1 MALPALLL
9 PVLPFVK
16 TFWKPIAGILIFCI
30 LQFFVW
36 NHGRNFGEERCSA
49 RYEEQIRE
57 RDAAI
62 NEKVADLNEASNKLA
77 ENQKADTQKLRKDLQ
92 LILSQVR
99 EGKQPVVIVKD
110 GKCLPTETFVET
122 VNKINRR
129 VNETP

>member
-1 MALPALLL
+1 MS
-9 PVLPFVK
+9 FVK
-16 TFWKPIAGILIFCI
+16 TFWKPIAAIAAFAI

-36 NHGRNFGEERCSA
+36 NHGRNFGVEHCTA
-49 RYEEQIRE
+49 KYEQQIKD

-62 NEKVADLNEASNKLA
+62 NEKVSEFNKSSDKLA
-77 ENQKADTQKLRKDLQ
+77 ESQKTSTDKLRKDLQ
-92 LILSQVR
+92 IILAQVR

-110 GKCLPTETFVET
+110 GKCMPTETFVET

>member
-1 MALPALLL
+1 MPLPALLL

-16 TFWKPIAGILIFCI
+16 TFWKPIAAILIFSV

-36 NHGRNFGEERCSA
+36 NHGRNFGVERCTTK
-49 RYEEQIRE
+49 YEEQIRE

-62 NEKVADLNEASNKLA
+62 NEKVAELNAASNKLA
-77 ENQKADTQKLRKDLQ
+77 ENQKVDTQKLRKDLQ
-92 LILSQVR
+92 LILAQVR
-99 EGKQPVVIVKD
+99 DGKEPVVIVKD